1 MTVNNLI
8 NQIKKEPK
16 AVVMR
21 SLIADTFKELNSN
34 VDGLQNT
41 FDSMVV
47 NAGNSNAEIVTAR
60 NDSINQNQYNTL
72 GERLNNISTMLNTIN
87 NNIKELQDA
96 QASGAD
102 AFFPVEANP
111 IYITMIDINP
121 GTFLGG
127 TWEKVGQG
135 KTLVGVDT
143 SDSDFE
149 EAGYEGGSKNYD
161 LRALIGA
168 VDGNLNSLG
177 YAATGTIPGYT
188 KGQYNRGIF
197 GNSIGNIGEKPINH
211 TTKVLDSN
219 GNMPTTVQP
228 YLTVYFWRRTA

>member
-1 MTVNNLI
+1 MATDIDRVDSTGLGILWNKMKQYVQQYVQQNSSGGVSISSVYPVGSIYMSVN
-8 NQIKKEPK
+8 
-16 AVVMR
+16 
-21 SLIADTFKELNSN
+21 S
-34 VDGLQNT
+34 
-41 FDSMVV
+41 
-47 NAGNSNAEIVTAR
+47 
-60 NDSINQNQYNTL
+60 
-72 GERLNNISTMLNTIN
+72 
-87 NNIKELQDA
+87 
-96 QASGAD
+96 AS
-102 AFFPVEANP
+102 PQ
-111 IYITMIDINP
+111 
-121 GTFLGG
+121 TFLGG